1 MLDLS
6 TPKDRHIDER
16 LRSELMIWLATTR
29 PDGRPHN
36 IPIWFWWDGETI
48 LMFSQPNNQKI
59 RNLRHSP
66 HVVLALNTLDDGE
79 DVVIIEGT
87 AELLA
92 QPTSE
97 LMLPEFGEKYA
108 HLWDRINSSPAKMK
122 AEYNQPI
129 RVTPTKFIA
138 WHEA

>member
-6 TPKDRHIDER
+6 TARDRHVDER
-16 LRSELMIWLATTR
+16 LRSEPIIWLATTR

-36 IPIWFWWDGETI
+36 IPVWFWWDGETVLI
-48 LMFSQPNNQKI
+48 FSQPNNQKI
-59 RNLRHSP
+59 RNLRHSS
-66 HVVLALNTLDDGE
+66 HAVLTLNAIDDGE

-87 AELLA
+87 AELVDRPA
-92 QPTSE
+92 GE
-97 LMLPEFGEKYA
+97 LMLPAFGEKYA
-108 HLWDRINSSPAKMK
+108 DLFVRIKSDPAKMA

-138 WHEA
+138 WHAE